1 VKLSERALNRST
13 LRRQLLLER
22 AALSVTEGVRRVVAL
37 QAQQPPSPYL
47 ALWNR
52 LESFDPAELHA
63 AFVDRSVVKATLMR
77 ITLHAVHADDHA
89 AFRAAMLPTL
99 RAAGLNDRFT
109 ASGLTIDDADA
120 MVPDLLAFMAEPR
133 THADIAAWLRERLG
147 REAPGGVWRGMRAIA
162 PLVHAP
168 GGAPWSFGDRPAY
181 VAAGSLASAEPG
193 SPDRALEA
201 LLRRYLEGF
210 GPATIAD
217 VARFAMVQRAR
228 VKATVEALGDALDRL
243 EGPSGTVLFDVPGSP
258 PPDEEDAPAPPRL
271 LPMWD
276 SVLLAYDDRSRVVP
290 EAYRTVVARANG
302 DVLPTIIV
310 DGRVAGVWRPADGGI
325 ECTAFHRLR
334 RDVWEALAME
344 AAALGTFLAER
355 DPHVYRRYD
364 HWWSRIRGDQIR
376 LLPGV

>member
-1 VKLSERALNRST
+1 MLSPRALNRST

-22 AALSVTEGVRRVVAL
+22 AALPVPEAVRRVVAL

-52 LESFDPAELHA
+52 IASFDPAELHG

-109 ASGLTIDDADA
+109 ASGLTIEDADA
-120 MVPDLLAFMAEPR
+120 MVPELLAFMAEPR
-133 THADIAAWLRERLG
+133 THADIGAWLDERLG
-147 REAPGGVWRGMRAIA
+147 REAPGGVWRGMRAIS

-168 GGAPWSFGDRPAY
+168 VEASWSFGDRPAY
-181 VAAGSLASAEPG
+181 VAAAPLPGDEPG
-193 SPDRALEA
+193 SPDRALEI

-210 GPATIAD
+210 GPATVAD
-217 VARFAMVQRAR
+217 VARFALVQRAR
-228 VKATVEALGDALDRL
+228 VKAAAEALGNTLVRL
-243 EGPSGTVLFDVPGSP
+243 EGPGGALLFDVPGGP

-290 EAYRTVVARANG
+290 EAYRTVIARSNG
-302 DVLPTIIV
+302 DVLPTLLV
-310 DGRVAGVWRPADGGI
+310 DGYVAGVWRPTDGGI
-325 ECTAFHRLR
+325 ECTAFHRLGR
-334 RDVWEALAME
+334 EAWDALEVE
-344 AAALGTFLAER
+344 AASLTTFLRER
-355 DPHVYRRYD
+355 DPRVYRRYG
-364 HWWSRIRGDQIR
+364 HWWSRFEGAQVRV
-376 LLPGV
+376 LPSA